1 MVLKAK
7 VKKVLKLKN
16 KEIFME
22 KSVLKSKTVW
32 INLILAVVSFFP
44 GVKETVS
51 EDVLLQVF
59 AVLNIVLRLV
69 TKDKV
74 VLF

>member
-1 MVLKAK
+1 
-7 VKKVLKLKN
+7 
-16 KEIFME
+16 ME

-32 INLILAVVSFFP
+32 INLILAVVAFFP
-44 GVKETVS
+44 AVKETVS
-51 EDVLLQVF
+51 EDILVQVF
-59 AVLNIVLRLV
+59 AVINIVLRLV

>member
-1 MVLKAK
+1 
-7 VKKVLKLKN
+7 
-16 KEIFME
+16 ME

-32 INLILAVVSFFP
+32 INLVLAVVAFFP
-44 GVKETVS
+44 AVKEVLS
-51 EDVLLQVF
+51 EDVLIQLF

-69 TKDKV
+69 SKDKV